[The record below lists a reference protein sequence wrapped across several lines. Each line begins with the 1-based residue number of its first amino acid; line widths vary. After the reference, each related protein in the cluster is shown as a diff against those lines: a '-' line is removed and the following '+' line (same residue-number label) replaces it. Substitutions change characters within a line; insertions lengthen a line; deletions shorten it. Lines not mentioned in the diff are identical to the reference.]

1 MATVG
6 RALLILALAV
16 AAYGIFASL
25 YGARRGR
32 PEWVVSGRRAVYAVA
47 ALCSGAFGILELAFL
62 RSDFTFATVA
72 SHSSTTTPTFY
83 KAAAA
88 WSSQEGSLMLWLWLL
103 SMWASLVLFLTRR
116 GLRRVAPYATAVL
129 LGFAA
134 FFASLLVFLETPF
147 ALKAVVPAE
156 GNGLTPLLRHPSM
169 MIHPPMLYSGY
180 TLFAIPFAFAIGAL
194 VTRQVG
200 AADWIR
206 STRRFAL
213 VAWFF
218 LGIGILLGARWSYTE
233 LGWGGYWAWDPV
245 ENASLL
251 PWLTGT
257 AFLHSIMIQEKRGM
271 LKIWNVSLVL
281 ATGIL
286 SILGTFLVRSGILDS
301 IHAFGASTLGVP
313 FVLLIGAMVAGSI
326 GLVVWRR
333 DMLRSENRLDSL
345 LSREA
350 IFLAN
355 NLVLVAM
362 AFVVFWGTFW
372 PLIAEAL
379 TGNRRALGPPWFDRY
394 IVPLALVLV
403 LLSGI
408 GPVIAWR
415 KATAAN
421 ARRNFRLPV
430 AVALG
435 LGALLVVLGVWARPL
450 ALAMFV
456 CGAFVVATVAQ
467 EFWRGVGV
475 RRAMTGEPPL
485 AALGSLVGRNRRRYG
500 GYLVHVG
507 MAVLFVGVAASTA
520 FNDAR
525 DVRMS
530 PGQSAKV
537 GDHVFTYVRPTS
549 HISATSD
556 GSLEKISFGSVVQVR
571 RGGKLV
577 TTLRPERSYFPS
589 SDGTLGPVGRFF
601 EGEATSEVG
610 LKAGLRGDLWAAMTP
625 DKEAL
630 RPQIEEGDRVFAA
643 VAGKLSP
650 DVEDTLLARALHGLA
665 HRYVSDPPPATFRLI
680 TSPLVTWIW
689 LGAIIVFLGG
699 LIAMWPGE
707 RDAVRRRV
715 KARYAARVARD
726 LGGAPRGAQTVA
738 PTATAGAPRGAETVA
753 AAGTAGAPGGAQTV
767 TTAATAGAP
776 RGAETVT
783 AAATA
788 GAPSGAQTVTTA
800 ATGSA
805 LRGAPAAAAAA
816 RGGRAPGA
824 RAPISAARP
833 SARDD
838 APS

>member
-6 RALLILALAV
+6 RALLILALVV

-25 YGARRGR
+25 YGIRRGR
-32 PEWVVSGRRAVYAVA
+32 PEWVVSGRRAVYAI
-47 ALCSGAFGILELAFL
+47 ALLTTGAFAILELAFL
-62 RSDFTFATVA
+62 RNDFSFATVA
-72 SHSSTTTPTFY
+72 SHSSTTTPLFY

-88 WSSQEGSLMLWLWLL
+88 WSSQEGSLLLWLWLL
-103 SMWASLVLFLTRR
+103 SLWASLVLFLTRNS
-116 GLRRVAPYATAVL
+116 LRRVAPYATAVL

-134 FFASLLVFLETPF
+134 FFAALLVFFETPF
-147 ALKAVVPAE
+147 GLNAVVPVE
-156 GNGLTPLLRHPSM
+156 GNGLNPLLRHPSM

-194 VTRQVG
+194 VARQVG

-213 VAWFF
+213 GAWFF
-218 LGIGILLGARWSYTE
+218 LGIGIILGARWSYAE

-313 FVLLIGAMVAGSI
+313 FVTLIAIMIAGSV

-333 DMLRSENRLDSL
+333 AELRSDNRLDSL

-350 IFLAN
+350 VFLAN

-379 TGNRRALGPPWFDRY
+379 TGTRRALGPPWFDKY
-394 IVPLALVLV
+394 TVPLALVLV

-408 GPVIAWR
+408 GPIIAWR
-415 KATAAN
+415 KATVSN
-421 ARRNFRLPV
+421 AKRNFLLPTAIALSLGV
-430 AVALG
+430 VLVALG
-435 LGALLVVLGVWARPL
+435 VGSRPA

-456 CGAFVVATVAQ
+456 VGAFVVASVGQ

-475 RRAMTGEPPL
+475 RRAMTGESPP
-485 AALGSLVGRNRRRYG
+485 AALRSLVSRNRRRYG
-500 GYLVHVG
+500 GYIVHVG
-507 MAVLFVGVAASTA
+507 MAVLFIGVAASTA

-525 DVRMS
+525 DVRLS
-530 PGQSAKV
+530 PGQTAKV
-537 GDHVFTYVRPTS
+537 GDYAFTYVRPTS
-549 HISATSD
+549 EVSATSN
-556 GSLEKISFGSVVQVR
+556 GHLEKISFGSVVQVR
-571 RGGKLV
+571 RDGRLL
-577 TTLRPERSYFPS
+577 TTLRPERGYYPS
-589 SDGTLGPVGRFF
+589 RDPALGPIGRFF
-601 EGEATSEVG
+601 DGEATSEIG

-625 DKEAL
+625 DRAVLGPAIAEGNKVFADTGGKLPPKLEAQFLGQAL
-630 RPQIEEGDRVFAA
+630 RG
-643 VAGKLSP
+643 LS
-650 DVEDTLLARALHGLA
+650 D
-665 HRYVSDPPPATFRLI
+665 RYVSASPTATFRLI

-689 LGAIIVFLGG
+689 LGAIIVFGGG

-707 RDAVRRRV
+707 RDALRRRMR
-715 KARYAARVARD
+715 AGYAARIARE
-726 LGGAPRGAQTVA
+726 LRAAPPDAA
-738 PTATAGAPRGAETVA
+738 HIAAGEPDPSDERREPVA
-753 AAGTAGAPGGAQTV
+753 AG
-767 TTAATAGAP
+767 
-776 RGAETVT
+776 
-783 AAATA
+783 
-788 GAPSGAQTVTTA
+788 
-800 ATGSA
+800 
-805 LRGAPAAAAAA
+805 
-816 RGGRAPGA
+816 
-824 RAPISAARP
+824 
-833 SARDD
+833 RDD
-838 APS
+838 ARS

>member
-6 RALLILALAV
+6 RALLILALVV

-25 YGARRGR
+25 YGARRNR
-32 PEWVVSGRRAVYAVA
+32 PDLVVSGRRAVYVVA
-47 ALCSGAFGILELAFL
+47 ALCTGAFAILETAFL

-88 WSSQEGSLMLWLWLL
+88 WSSQEGSLLLWLWLL
-103 SMWASLVLFLTRR
+103 SMWSSLVLFLTRKS
-116 GLRRVAPYATAVL
+116 LRIVAPYATAVL
-129 LGFAA
+129 LVFAA
-134 FFASLLVFLETPF
+134 FFGSLLVFSVTPF
-147 ALKAVVPAE
+147 GVLSTPPAE
-156 GNGLTPLLRHPSM
+156 GSGLNPLLRHPSM

-180 TLFAIPFAFAIGAL
+180 TLFAVPFAFAIGAL
-194 VTRQVG
+194 ITRQVG

-213 VAWFF
+213 GAWFF

-257 AFLHSIMIQEKRGM
+257 AFIHSIMIQEKRGM

-313 FVLLIGAMVAGSI
+313 FVMLISIMIAGSI

-333 DMLRSENRLDSL
+333 EALRSENRLDSL

-350 IFLAN
+350 IFLGN

-394 IVPLALVLV
+394 TVPLALVLV

-415 KATAAN
+415 KATASN
-421 ARRNFRLPV
+421 ARRNFVLPGVV
-430 AVALG
+430 AIG
-435 LGALLVVLGVWARPL
+435 LGVVLVATGVGSRPL
-450 ALAMFV
+450 AVAMFM
-456 CGAFVVATVAQ
+456 CGAFVVASVGQ

-475 RRAMTGEPPL
+475 RRAMSGENPL
-485 AALGSLVGRNRRRYG
+485 SALRSLVSRNRRRYG

-507 MAVLFVGVAASTA
+507 MALLFIGVAASTA

-525 DVRMS
+525 DVRLK
-530 PGQSAKV
+530 PGQTAKV
-537 GDHVFTYVRPTS
+537 GNYAFTYVRPTS
-549 HISATSD
+549 RISATNN
-556 GSLEKISFGSVVQVR
+556 GQLEKISFGSIVQVR
-571 RGGKLV
+571 RDGKLV
-577 TTLRPERSYFPS
+577 TTLRPERGYYPS
-589 SDGTLGPVGRFF
+589 LDTSLGPIGRFF
-601 EGEATSEVG
+601 NGEATSEVG
-610 LKAGLRGDLWAAMTP
+610 LKAGLRHDIWAAMTP
-625 DKEAL
+625 DQSVLA
-630 RPQIEEGDRVFAA
+630 PAIAQGDKVFAA
-643 VAGKLSP
+643 ADGKLP
-650 DVEDTLLARALHGLA
+650 PQVEAQLLGQALRGLART
-665 HRYVSDPPPATFRLI
+665 YVADEPTATFRLI

-689 LGAIIVFLGG
+689 LGAIVVFLGG

-707 RDAVRRRV
+707 GDALRRRV
-715 KARYAARVARD
+715 KAGYAARVARD
-726 LGGAPRGAQTVA
+726 LGR
-738 PTATAGAPRGAETVA
+738 
-753 AAGTAGAPGGAQTV
+753 APGGARSV
-767 TTAATAGAP
+767 AAVA
-776 RGAETVT
+776 
-783 AAATA
+783 
-788 GAPSGAQTVTTA
+788 
-800 ATGSA
+800 
-805 LRGAPAAAAAA
+805 
-816 RGGRAPGA
+816 
-824 RAPISAARP
+824 
-833 SARDD
+833 DD
-838 APS
+838 VAS